1 LRGTALHA
9 ARRGTGPVA
18 HWQRLAAEGSGWDS
32 AATLAPLAPA
42 VGPTYWPVAAPA
54 NGITHPFAD
63 NARSEALHRQDED
76 IEAAFAAIEPVLVR
90 IAPRHFDE
98 GFPELASRELR
109 ALGIDVPPR
118 VFAAHVMAPLNMR
131 FLHARCVIG
140 TFCRFLQKGFDRSA
154 AERSDGESAKTL
166 IEQWG
171 FHAIDVTPC
180 ADGRLSGVVDH
191 ILRIPP
197 SVVTANKSYAGALF
211 NITESLRQWE
221 SVELRRF
228 RDGKPNA
235 ANAPTRFLKMAV
247 YHFSSVD
254 PHHHGCAAH
263 GSDTARAAGAALERL
278 GQFEGA
284 VRGVHG
290 PSAGVATLLV
300 GVDTDTDAIRVH
312 VPDASGRMSV
322 SRYVDSN
329 ALYGATIA
337 LPREAGKTA
346 VRRAVAES
354 AGVAEDD
361 KLTEGMR
368 WFCGYLLKN
377 NIAQVDHVR
386 QAHGGAYSD
395 AGHTEK
401 LVVVGDGVDDVQMR
415 NLCFQAQME
424 TVEEGGA
431 DLDIG
436 ISILRKTHE
445 PRGLAVPV
453 LVHFRHDPRLPGS
466 AARAEFK
473 TRRLMSA
480 IIARHAGL
488 ASRKKLFVQGAL
500 RAADG
505 SGLVVLDPSPEAL
518 EKLEAY
524 A

>member
-1 LRGTALHA
+1 MRGTALHA
-9 ARRGTGPVA
+9 ARRGATGPVA
-18 HWQRLAAEGSGWDS
+18 HWQRLAANGSGWDS
-32 AATLAPLAPA
+32 ESTFAPLAPSVA
-42 VGPTYWPVAAPA
+42 WQAAPA
-54 NGITHPFAD
+54 QGYGGAHPFAD
-63 NARSEALHRQDED
+63 DARSRVLHRQDED
-76 IEAAFAAIEPVLVR
+76 MEAAFAAIEPVLVR
-90 IAPRHFDE
+90 LAPRHFDA

-109 ALGIDVPPR
+109 ALGIDVPPS

-131 FLHARCVIG
+131 FLYARCVIG

-154 AERSDGESAKTL
+154 AERSDGESARTL

-197 SVVTANKSYAGALF
+197 SVVTATKAYAGALF
-211 NITESLRQWE
+211 NVTESLRQWE
-221 SVELRRF
+221 SVELRRW
-228 RDGKPNA
+228 RDGKPNSA
-235 ANAPTRFLKMAV
+235 AAPTRFLKIAV

-263 GSDTARAAGAALERL
+263 GSDAARAAGAALERL
-278 GQFEGA
+278 EQFAQA
-284 VRGVHG
+284 VRGIHG
-290 PSAGVATLLV
+290 PTAGVATLLV

-312 VPDASGRMSV
+312 VPDASGRMTV
-322 SRYVDSN
+322 GRFVDSN
-329 ALYGATIA
+329 VVYGATLS
-337 LPREAGKTA
+337 LPREAGKNA
-346 VRRAVAES
+346 VRRAVAEC

-361 KLTEGMR
+361 RQTEGMR
-368 WFCGYLLKN
+368 WFCGYLVKN

-386 QAHGGAYSD
+386 QAHAGAYAD

-401 LVVVGDGVDDVQMR
+401 LVVVGDAVDDVQMR
-415 NLCFQAQME
+415 NLFFQAQME

-436 ISILRKTHE
+436 ISILRQTHE

-453 LVHFRHDPRLPGS
+453 VVHFRYDTRLPG
-466 AARAEFK
+466 AAGRAEFK
-473 TRRLMSA
+473 ARRLMSA

-488 ASRKKLFVQGAL
+488 ASRKKLFVQAVL

-505 SGLVVLDPSPEAL
+505 SGLVVLDPSRAAL
-518 EKLEAY
+518 EKLEA
-524 A
+524 AA